1 MSSNEPLSLAKIS
14 WQDPRNGETRELI
27 LKEGATAMIGRL
39 ESNDICIPEQHVSRQ
54 HAVINF
60 REGIFIISD
69 LGSANGTFVN
79 DRQLAPNETFPLASG
94 DIIRLYVPLISFS
107 AAVTAEDERLAQ
119 EHGTLITA
127 TTSTGKG
134 RIIITTGPQEG
145 TSVPLLLKKVTIG
158 RATSKANW
166 EIALQDPS
174 VSRPHARM
182 ELQDNTWIVY
192 DLGSSN
198 GTMVNGVAVND
209 KGRALQDGDI
219 VSFGATQA
227 VFRAG

>member
-1 MSSNEPLSLAKIS
+1 MMSSNEPLSLAKIT
-14 WQDPRNGETRELI
+14 WQDPRNGEVKEFV
-27 LKEGATAMIGRL
+27 LKEGATAMIGRM
-39 ESNDICIPEQHVSRQ
+39 ETNDICIPEQHVSRQ
-54 HAVINF
+54 HAVINY
-60 REGIFIISD
+60 REGIFIITD

-79 DRQLAPNETFPLASG
+79 DRQLTEPFPLASG
-94 DIIRLYVPLISFS
+94 DEIRLYVPTLNFS
-107 AAVTAEDERLAQ
+107 AAVTAEDEQKALT
-119 EHGTLITA
+119 HGTMITA

-145 TSVPLLLKKVTIG
+145 TSVPLLVKRITIG

-182 ELQDNTWIVY
+182 ELQEGTWVVY
-192 DLGSSN
+192 DLGSAN
-198 GTMVNGVAVND
+198 GTTVNGVAVND

-219 VSFGATQA
+219 IAFGATQA
-227 VFRAG
+227 VFRVG